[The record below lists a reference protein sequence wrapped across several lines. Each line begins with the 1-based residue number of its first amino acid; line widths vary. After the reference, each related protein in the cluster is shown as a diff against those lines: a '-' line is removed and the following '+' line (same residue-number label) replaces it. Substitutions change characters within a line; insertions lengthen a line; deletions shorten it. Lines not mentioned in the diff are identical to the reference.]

1 VLGEQAMLVKSDKSR
16 LHKQLARGNPL
27 TPNYSPKKAH
37 NCPHTKKLQSISKS
51 VIMGN
56 ITLGRPPK
64 PIQKRKRLHYSVW
77 VNEVEKKIIDQLAS
91 QSGLPVSQF
100 FLTQIIDK
108 PIKTQRKKFWPKSI
122 EPYALAINKI
132 SGMLSLLAIKTKDR
146 DMQQSRNWIE
156 SSEHIKWLSKLI
168 MLRVFEDFDF
178 PNLKNTLS
186 NIETQSKE
194 LYWKIEV
201 NNDFQAKIELLKL
214 ASKVNT
220 ESKELLDSFEKHYIE
235 ENTPNHFLEF
245 WSNEID
251 IHQEIKKIK
260 TELLKL

>member
-1 VLGEQAMLVKSDKSR
+1 ME
-16 LHKQLARGNPL
+16 N
-27 TPNYSPKKAH
+27 T
-37 NCPHTKKLQSISKS
+37 
-51 VIMGN
+51 
-56 ITLGRPPK
+56 TLGRPPK

-77 VNEVEKKIIDQLAS
+77 VNEVEKKIIDELAS

-146 DMQQSRNWIE
+146 EMQQSRNWLE
-156 SSEHIKWLSKLI
+156 SSEHIKWISKLI

-178 PNLKNTLS
+178 PNLKSTL
-186 NIETQSKE
+186 NKIEIDSKE

-201 NNDFQAKIELLKL
+201 LEDFQTKNELAKLITNINNQCK
-214 ASKVNT
+214 N
-220 ESKELLDSFEKHYIE
+220 LLDSFEAHYIE
-235 ENTPNHFLEF
+235 ENTPKNFIEF

-260 TELLKL
+260 SELLKL